1 MNMTVRMGTLLLN
14 VLLVQVLSLTVG
26 YPTGAPS
33 SACED
38 MMPRHGVQPQPSPA
52 PYSIQTS
59 NRTFQP
65 GQPVTVTIN
74 GPDYAGV
81 LLEARMES
89 TASALGTWQSLPT
102 NTQFL
107 HCSGNQ
113 KSAITHSNTNVKD
126 NSTVYSWMPPSGISS
141 IYFMATVAQQRTV
154 FWLNVKSDTLT
165 KGVGTGADGSPSGV
179 NPVLWAKAGP
189 LCMVPSLI
197 FTFMCSR

>member
-107 HCSGNQ
+107 HVGHL
-113 KSAITHSNTNVKD
+113 SAELLDVAHKIKFQNR
-126 NSTVYSWMPPSGISS
+126 
-141 IYFMATVAQQRTV
+141 ATVAQQRTV